1 MESLTTCNG
10 LCAAQTARLSNAG
23 AEIPAGMRE
32 NAIGTQV
39 LKAAINV
46 HRELGQERHLVR
58 SLSCSQ
64 ALPCL
69 SAACLAR
76 LPAARLPLCEWTGR
90 MTLCACGLQA
100 EGSWLSKSPTGNS
113 EEPWS
118 AAQLFHFVPFVRSCG
133 KSQSRF

>member
-90 MTLCACGLQA
+90 MTLCGRIESARKLFSLCLFKDQGQ
-100 EGSWLSKSPTGNS
+100 SPTGNS
-113 EEPWS
+113 EEPAPRPS
-118 AAQLFHFVPFVRSCG
+118 PRNDI
-133 KSQSRF
+133 